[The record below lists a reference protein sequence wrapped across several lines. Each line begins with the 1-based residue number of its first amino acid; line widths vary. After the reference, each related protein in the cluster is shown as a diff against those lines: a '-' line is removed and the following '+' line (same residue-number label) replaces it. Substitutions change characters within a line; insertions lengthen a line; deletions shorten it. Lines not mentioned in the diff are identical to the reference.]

1 MAASNDV
8 ISVDKL
14 ERLLQCSI
22 CLDTLKDP
30 RTLSCLHSYCKD
42 CLDKYVKNHKR
53 KKAGVHKNLACP
65 ICRTKFTLNPIT
77 EVPRNHFICNML
89 DVMSVQNRT
98 KSVPCSHCKQPSVG
112 RCITC
117 ELFMC
122 KKCFQPHNSYPGF
135 HDHTVLSM
143 EELSK
148 PENKA
153 KIKGRSH
160 CKKHDLKKIKF
171 YCETCDE
178 TICRRCMDFDHLR
191 PDHECL
197 ALESVAEEKLEAL
210 KISNSILERKLS
222 EGNEVLKELTDAAQA
237 LEDNFK
243 QARSKINQRKCE
255 ILTTVERNAK
265 CLINEAEEIFR
276 SKHSAVVEEM
286 EQIQTYVNKVKVSAD
301 LSSTLIAD
309 GNDEE
314 IVLAQKAVQENTEN
328 IQSEYPE
335 YVKNSHDD
343 EILLY
348 DDERVDALLMEDV
361 GEKVGNTQG
370 KISLSIY
377 LIISQERILKR

>member
-8 ISVDKL
+8 VSVDKL
-14 ERLLQCSI
+14 ESLLQCSI

-30 RTLSCLHSYCKD
+30 RTLSCLHSYCKE
-42 CLDKYVKNHKR
+42 CLDKYVKNHNR

-65 ICRTKFTLNPIT
+65 ICRTKFTLSRSGVT

-89 DVMSVQNRT
+89 DVMTVQNRI
-98 KSVPCSHCKQPSVG
+98 KSVPCSHCKEPSVG

-160 CKKHDLKKIKF
+160 CKKHDSKKLKF
-171 YCETCDE
+171 YCETCNE

-191 PDHECL
+191 PDHVCL

-222 EGNEVLKELTDAAQA
+222 EGNEVLKELTNAAQA
-237 LEDNFK
+237 LEVNLK
-243 QARSKINQRKCE
+243 KARSKINQRKRE
-255 ILTTVERNAK
+255 ISTTVERNAK
-265 CLINEAEEIFR
+265 CLISEAEEIFR
-276 SKHSAVVEEM
+276 SKHSAVVVEM
-286 EQIQTYVNKVKVSAD
+286 EQIQTYVNKVKVSVD
-301 LSSTLIAD
+301 LSNTLIAD

-328 IQSEYPE
+328 AQSEYPMN
-335 YVKNSHDD
+335 VKNAHDD
-343 EILLY
+343 EILIY
-348 DDERVDALLMEDV
+348 DDESVDTLLMEDV
-361 GEKVGNTQG
+361 GEKIGNTQG
-370 KISLSIY
+370 KILLS
-377 LIISQERILKR
+377 